1 MNQDNGAS
9 SKDERDVIIESAIRQ
24 LILCFYKTFSI
35 DLLWRK
41 EKKMKQKTVTEV
53 KIEQSE
59 HKHNKLNQSFFNHYL
74 FY

>member
-41 EKKMKQKTVTEV
+41 EKK
-53 KIEQSE
+53 
-59 HKHNKLNQSFFNHYL
+59 
-74 FY
+74 